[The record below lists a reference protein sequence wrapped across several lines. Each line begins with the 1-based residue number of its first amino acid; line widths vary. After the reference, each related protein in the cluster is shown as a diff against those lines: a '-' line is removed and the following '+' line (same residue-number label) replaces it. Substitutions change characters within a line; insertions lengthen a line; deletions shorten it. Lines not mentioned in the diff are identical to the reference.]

1 MTKFHLS
8 YCSVSNLEMKELVD
22 LMEQKPILP
31 KIASITWNDDKRFSE
46 EGDDWD
52 RDLQSKLLKTFHD
65 TFPLSK
71 LSSFVS
77 Y

>member
-8 YCSVSNLEMKELVD
+8 YCGVSNLEMKELVD

-31 KIASITWNDDKRFSE
+31 NIASITWYDDDSCSE

-52 RDLQSKLLKTFHD
+52 WDLNSKLLKTFRH
-65 TFPLSK
+65 TFPRAK
-71 LSSFVS
+71 LWS
-77 Y
+77 YAG